1 MIIDTYS
8 NVIYQQNPFGTFTEY
23 SPHGVSVNVGVK
35 TNSSLHN
42 HKDIEF
48 KYIMNDSNSRVIVGD
63 NEYVAKK
70 GDFITA
76 NSGIPH
82 AYITGMPFDYVTII
96 FATEVWISYGI
107 DVNSIS
113 FQEYIRD
120 EYIDSLVSTLV
131 NEHRCKTPFYKLR
144 VNNCLTELAIHMLR
158 HHTKKEIAP
167 SVNISRAQLSLVSG
181 VNDYIA
187 RNYQKKL
194 TVDAIADELGFNK
207 SYMMRT
213 FKKVTS
219 MTILEKLY
227 TVRCNHAMER
237 LSNHKKSITEIA
249 YLSGFESPSHFGK
262 IYKKHTGMSP
272 SEFRKKGK
280 TK

>member
-1 MIIDTYS
+1 MDIYS
-8 NVIYQQNPFGTFTEY
+8 GVIYQQKPFGTFTEY
-23 SPHGVSVNVGVK
+23 SPHGISVNEGVK

-48 KYIMNDSNSRVIVGD
+48 KYILNDSGSRVIVGN

-82 AYITGMPFDYVTII
+82 AYISDMPFDYVTII
-96 FATEVWISYGI
+96 FATETWISYGI
-107 DVNSIS
+107 DVNSIR
-113 FQEYIRD
+113 FREYIRD
-120 EYIDSLVSTLV
+120 EYIDGLLTTIVT
-131 NEHRCKTPFYKLR
+131 EHRAKSPFYKIR

-158 HHTKKEIAP
+158 NYTEKELAP
-167 SVNISRAQLSLVSG
+167 SVNVSRAQLSLVSEI
-181 VNDYIA
+181 NEFIA
-187 RNYQKKL
+187 HNYQRRL
-194 TVDAIADELGFNK
+194 SIEEIADELGFNK

-213 FKKVTS
+213 YKKVTS

-262 IYKKHTGMSP
+262 IYKKHTGLSP